1 MQFDWQGRVIL
12 QKLREGYLIR
22 EAAAAVGFVREAVY
36 RRMAMHP
43 EFRAA
48 VEQAREEGKKE
59 RTYRRWLLHPFR
71 GKRPP
76 TGKGHGGK
84 PRFTYGR
91 RG

>member
-1 MQFDWQGRVIL
+1 MDYRHRLIVA
-12 QKLREGYLIR
+12 KLREGCTYAQ
-22 EAAAAVGFVREAVY
+22 AAAAAGIHRQSLWRWVTGSPEFAAAIAAAREAGE
-36 RRMAMHP
+36 A
-43 EFRAA
+43 
-48 VEQAREEGKKE
+48 E
-59 RTYRRWLLHPFR
+59 RTYRLWLRSPFR